1 MRPFSAT
8 EQVEKIIQDIGG
20 EQDLDGLSWITP
32 EGFQLQPIFHR
43 DEAKPNSSFTATKT
57 PWKLAQYIQFAALET
72 TLDRIN
78 NALANEVEVLYLD
91 VGNYEHIIPKVVEVL
106 KGRIN
111 RSFFLFHNLSK
122 K

>member
-1 MRPFSAT
+1 MENSFYHDFTSISAT

-20 EQDLDGLSWITP
+20 EEYLDGLSWITP

-43 DEAKPNSSFTATKT
+43 DEAKSNSSFTATKV

-91 VGNYEHIIPKVVEVL
+91 
-106 KGRIN
+106 GRQL
-111 RSFFLFHNLSK
+111 RAYHSK
-122 K
+122 SC